1 MATGKNPLV
10 RFIVPLVLFVGVG
23 VLTWQAFTPKPKTPA
38 ATPSTTSP
46 TTPTVPEAPKVDTP
60 AKTDAPSSTT
70 PPTTPT
76 AAPSAAS
83 SDKPAA
89 TPEPTTPTTTTSAST
104 PATPALTFKGL
115 RADISTDAAAS
126 TIKSLG
132 GLDPDEKVNPF
143 VMQVTFSSYG
153 AGLENLALARQ
164 RVSIDPKS
172 ANEVLQR
179 RESFQYVNAAGQTVT
194 RQVVP
199 FAVIGVRVGGKAGQF
214 VRLDEPGTWTFLKQ
228 VSNPTNQTVV
238 LQALVRDAAGT
249 PVLRLERG
257 VRIDA
262 NSYNITLDQ
271 RAVNLTTSDLQVEW
285 MQHGPIDLPTG
296 VVRYGGDSR
305 YLRIGNIPQLSINPD
320 QQWVASE
327 RFSLIHADVLG
338 TMTDAM
344 GFAWTD
350 KTLWPNAESTAEG
363 IKLSW
368 IGLTSRYFSVT
379 AHALSDHNPPLTT
392 GKPDKSFQSVETV
405 DRVVLGRGGAG
416 SREIQ
421 INAVS
426 ALRFFSPVKTVKPD
440 ASVDFSMGVYA
451 GPISPSIINRDPVL
465 KDLHL
470 DGLVVFSFGGPCGF
484 CTFQWLARFLRSFLG
499 TLHDYVV
506 FDWALA
512 IILLVVC
519 VRTLLHPI
527 TKWSQTS
534 IQRFGKQMAA
544 LAPKQKKLQEKY
556 ASDPAKLREEMA
568 KLMREENVNYAG
580 ALGCLP
586 MFLQTPIWIA
596 LSAMIFFTF
605 ELRHTP
611 AFFGIFQSIVPNW
624 SFLGDLS
631 EPDHLIL
638 FPSSINIPLLSLMMG
653 PIDGVNLLPVI
664 MGVLFWA
671 QQKYLTPPPTTEIS
685 PEMQTQQKI
694 MKFMIVFIFPLFM
707 YNAPSA
713 LVLYFLANSALGIVE
728 SSMIRK
734 QVERLD
740 KEEEERKQLIKE
752 GKIPVPPPKPPGFF
766 ARMKELAEAKQ
777 REVEA
782 RKKNPPKKNGPGR

>member
-1 MATGKNPLV
+1 MATGKNPFV
-10 RFIVPLVLFVGVG
+10 RLIVPLVLFVGVG
-23 VLTWQAFTPKPKTPA
+23 VIAWQAFTPKPKTPA
-38 ATPSTTSP
+38 TPSSPAATSNSAPSTPAKADVPAGGTTPSASTTGTPAPNAAPAAAATTPST
-46 TTPTVPEAPKVDTP
+46 P
-60 AKTDAPSSTT
+60 AQAT
-70 PPTTPT
+70 PPAPT
-76 AAPSAAS
+76 F
-83 SDKPAA
+83 
-89 TPEPTTPTTTTSAST
+89 T
-104 PATPALTFKGL
+104 GL
-115 RADISTDAAAS
+115 RADISADAGVMSA
-126 TIKSLG
+126 IKPLG
-132 GLDPDEKVNPF
+132 SLDPDEKVNPF
-143 VMQVTFSSYG
+143 AMEITFSPYG
-153 AGLENLALARQ
+153 GGFETVALARQ
-164 RVSIDPKS
+164 RVTIDPKS

-179 RESFQYVNAAGQTVT
+179 RESFQYVNTAGQTVT

-199 FAVIGVRVGGKAGQF
+199 FAVIGVRIGGKAGQF
-214 VRLDEPGTWTFLKQ
+214 VRLDEPGTWSLAKR
-228 VSNPTNQTVV
+228 VENPTDQSIT
-238 LQALVRDAAGT
+238 LQAIVRDAAGT
-249 PVLRLERG
+249 PVLRLERS

-271 RAVNLTTSDLQVEW
+271 RAVNLTTSELQVEW

-305 YLRIGNIPQLSINPD
+305 RLRIGSIPQVSINPD

-327 RFSLIHADVLG
+327 RFSLVHADVLG
-338 TMTDAM
+338 TMTDGM
-344 GFAWTD
+344 GFSWSD
-350 KTLWPNAESTAEG
+350 KALWPNAESTAEG

-368 IGLTSRYFSVT
+368 VGLTSRYFSVT
-379 AHALSDHNPPLTT
+379 AHALSDRNPPLTT
-392 GKPDKSFQSVETV
+392 GKPDKSILSVESV
-405 DRVVLGRGGAG
+405 DRVVLGRGGSSA
-416 SREIQ
+416 REIQ
-421 INAVS
+421 TNAVS
-426 ALRFFSPVKTVKPD
+426 ALRFFSPVKVVKPD
-440 ASVDFSMGVYA
+440 ASADFSMGVYA
-451 GPISPSIINRDPVL
+451 GPISPSIINRDPLL

-568 KLMREENVNYAG
+568 KLMKEENVNYAG

-586 MFLQTPIWIA
+586 MFLQTPVWIA

-611 AFFGIFQSIVPNW
+611 AFFGVFQSIIPNW

-638 FPSSINIPLLSLMMG
+638 FPSSINIPLLSMMMG
-653 PIDGVNLLPVI
+653 PIDGINLLPVI

-671 QQKYLTPPPTTEIS
+671 QQKYLTPPPTTEVS
-685 PEMQTQQKI
+685 PEMQSQQKI

-740 KEEEERKQLIKE
+740 KEEEERKRLIKE
-752 GKIPVPPPKPPGFF
+752 GKIPAPPPKPPGFF
-766 ARMKELAEAKQ
+766 TRMKELAEAKQ

-782 RKKNPPKKNGPGR
+782 RKKNPPKKYGPGK